1 MSDLTADANMTIY
14 TKVVTAE
21 EVSLTQVKSP
31 ALPLAPTQYMQ
42 QYQDQLNNILR
53 LYFNQIDTL
62 IGQLRLGNLNTL
74 GLPYGSFADT
84 TDQPIVAN
92 TATVM
97 TFDTT
102 DFASG
107 VSIVTSG
114 GKASRITVT
123 TAGIYNFQWS
133 GQFQNTDTQLHDV
146 SVWVRKNGT
155 DVVGSTGLISIPN
168 SHGGVDGHT
177 IAGWNFFFSM
187 NANDYIELWWSAT
200 NAAVSIQAY
209 PAGTSPTRPT
219 TSSLVATMAF
229 VSALPT

>member
-14 TKVVTAE
+14 TQVVTAE
-21 EVSLTQVKSP
+21 QTSLTQVKSP
-31 ALPLAPTQYMQ
+31 ALPLAPVQYTQ

-62 IGQLRLGNLNTL
+62 IGQLRLDKLNTL

-84 TDQPIVAN
+84 TTQTALAN

-97 TFDTT
+97 TLNTT

-114 GKASRITVT
+114 GKASRITAV

-133 GQFQNTDTQLHDV
+133 GQFQNADNQLHDV

-155 DVVGSTGLISIPN
+155 DVVGSTGLISVPN
-168 SHGGVDGHT
+168 SHGGVNGHT
-177 IAGWNFFFSM
+177 IAGWNFFFSLA
-187 NANDYIELWWSAT
+187 ANDYIELWWST
-200 NAAVSIQAY
+200 DSTQVTIQAY
-209 PAGTSPTRPT
+209 PVGTSPTRPS

-229 VSALPT
+229 VSALP

>member
-1 MSDLTADANMTIY
+1 MTIF
-14 TKVVTAE
+14 TQVVTTE
-21 EVSLTQVKSP
+21 ESSLTTVKSP
-31 ALPLAPTQYMQ
+31 SLPVAQTEYNRQYF
-42 QYQDQLNNILR
+42 DQLNSILR
-53 LYFNQIDTL
+53 LYFNQIDAL
-62 IGQLRLGNLNTL
+62 ASQLRVGALNTL

-84 TDQPIVAN
+84 TTQPVVAN

-97 TFDTT
+97 TFNTT

-133 GQFQNTDTQLHDV
+133 GQFQNTDTQLQDV

-168 SHGGVDGHT
+168 KHGGVNGHT
-177 IAGWNFFFSM
+177 ISGWNFFFSL
-187 NANDYIELWWSAT
+187 NAGDYIELWWSSTSAQ
-200 NAAVSIQAY
+200 VSIEAY
-209 PAGTSPTRPT
+209 PVGTSPTRPS